1 MSLRL
6 RIKEHRDQLAAASG
20 GHPPMATFHGRGQP
34 PGASYYF
41 NYKPFWSPIKD
52 DFEQPTAPALAIAFE
67 VRLDVPERS
76 WSFYGRTPTRHY
88 AIEKL
93 LHRLS
98 DATQARTPPPEII
111 NDKGALGVT
120 PERIASIAIAG
131 EREPLYALILGRA
144 RARRGDGWQVTDAMH
159 TPQIWWSDRR
169 RRDPS
174 RYCTE
179 RSRAAASSSESQEPQ
194 DLVYRTP

>member
-1 MSLRL
+1 MVLLRSDTDASLRD
-6 RIKEHRDQLAAASG
+6 REAAAPAERRYPS
-20 GHPPMATFHGRGQP
+20 A
-34 PGASYYF
+34 
-41 NYKPFWSPIKD
+41 N
-52 DFEQPTAPALAIAFE
+52 TA
-67 VRLDVPERS
+67 
-76 WSFYGRTPTRHY
+76 
-88 AIEKL
+88 
-93 LHRLS
+93 
-98 DATQARTPPPEII
+98 PEII